1 MYNTKYQGY
10 GKPYRRVAKFAA
22 QRMGVTPEHVS
33 MLLTHVW
40 EGIANE
46 MSRGHSVDVR
56 GFGQFFVN
64 VYGPK
69 KKTLPLRVAPRWV
82 PSVSLRSE
90 IAAHCSIGMVKDKGG
105 KRQRNYEKNNHI
117 SKDSNGVMRSFKNLE
132 QQRVK
137 IRKDA
142 RALGQDL

>member
-1 MYNTKYQGY
+1 MYKNEYQGY
-10 GKPYRRVAKFAA
+10 GASYRRVEKFAA

-33 MLLTHVW
+33 MLLTYVW

-46 MSRGHSVDVR
+46 MSRGHSVHIR

-69 KKTLPLRVAPRWV
+69 KKSLPLRVAPRWV
-82 PSVSLRSE
+82 PAIHLRSE
-90 IAAHCSIGMVKDKGG
+90 IAAHCSIGMVKDRSG

-117 SKDSNGVMRSFKNLE
+117 SKDKHGVMRTLKNVD
-132 QQRVK
+132 QQREK